1 LIITRILTMTG
12 ILIKMS
18 NTRLRSQ

>member
-1 LIITRILTMTG
+1 LIITRIFTMTG